1 MKTKNFF
8 LFAICFLSIFLLS
21 SCTKNPPTTD
31 KFEEVCK
38 NSGYK
43 VRHVNK
49 TDIENVKTLIFAKNK
64 DCQIDFYVTNSDE
77 IAFGLFDREK
87 RNLEFMYSK
96 SENKK
101 TTYFVKSFN
110 LCKFALGFDGD
121 YIVIARID
129 NCYIYV
135 QSKYSDKEAIDG
147 LLIEL
152 GFYDD
157 FSLFFDNLF
166 KEICAFFNGK

>member
-1 MKTKNFF
+1 MKTKKLF

-31 KFEEVCK
+31 KFTEVCK
-38 NSGYK
+38 NAGYK
-43 VRHVNK
+43 VKHVKKAN
-49 TDIENVKTLIFAKNK
+49 IENVKTLIFAKNK
-64 DCQIDFYVTNSDE
+64 DCDIEFYVIDSNET
-77 IAFGLFDREK
+77 AFKLFDREK
-87 RNLEFMYSK
+87 RNLEFMYNK
-96 SENKK
+96 SEDKK

-129 NCYIYV
+129 DCYIHV
-135 QSKYSDKEAIDG
+135 KAKYSDKEAVDG
-147 LLIEL
+147 VLIEL

-157 FSLFFDNLF
+157 ISLFCDNLT
-166 KEICAFFNGK
+166 KEICAFFNIK